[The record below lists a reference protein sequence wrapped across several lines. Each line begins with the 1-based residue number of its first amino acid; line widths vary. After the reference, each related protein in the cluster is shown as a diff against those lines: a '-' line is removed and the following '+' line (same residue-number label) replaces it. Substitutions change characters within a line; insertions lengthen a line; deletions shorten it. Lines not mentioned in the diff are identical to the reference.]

1 MTADHSTADHNTAD
15 QNTVDQNTVD
25 QKTADQKDKG
35 NEYLL
40 GSVKNALRILNSFTM
55 EEPEKRV
62 SDLAQELGLG
72 KSTVSRLLSTLASEG
87 FVQKDPET
95 QKYRLGLR
103 ILTLNSIIVSKLEVS
118 RESRPVLRKLVNE
131 TGESAHV
138 AILED
143 KDVVYVEQVECA
155 QPVRILSYVGRRN
168 PAHCTSTGKLLLAF
182 QDDREIDRFLQN
194 GLVRFTEHTITDP
207 EQFRQ
212 HLRTIRQEE
221 FCYSI
226 NEFLHGVISMA
237 VPIRDYTGRVVASV
251 ALVGPEQRIRGQ
263 IPVLRSKLFK
273 AGQEISSNLGYFAR

>member
-1 MTADHSTADHNTAD
+1 MTAGP
-15 QNTVDQNTVD
+15 
-25 QKTADQKDKG
+25 KDKG

-72 KSTVSRLLSTLASEG
+72 KSTVSRLLGTLASEG
-87 FVQKDPET
+87 YVQKDPET
-95 QKYRLGLR
+95 LKYRLGLR
-103 ILTLNSIIVSKLEVS
+103 ILTLYSIIVSKLEVS
-118 RESRPVLRKLVNE
+118 RESRPVLRRLVNE

-155 QPVRILSYVGRRN
+155 QPAHILSYVGRRN
-168 PAHCTSTGKLLLAF
+168 PAHCTSTGKLLLAY
-182 QDDREIDRFLQN
+182 QDEGAVERFLED

-212 HLRTIRQEE
+212 HLKTIRQEE

-226 NEFLHGVISMA
+226 NEFIHGVISMA
-237 VPIRDYTGRVVASV
+237 VPIRDYTGRVIASV
-251 ALVGPEQRIRGQ
+251 ALVGPEQRMRGQ
-263 IPVLRSKLFK
+263 IASLRTRLQK
-273 AGQEISSNLGYFAR
+273 AGQEISRNLGYFAR